1 MEKRRFLDMDQ
12 LSEYTTLSKSH
23 IYKKVM
29 TKEIP
34 FIKAGKKTIFDRE
47 QIDTWLL
54 NGCQMIDDIPDIS
67 KLVG

>member
-1 MEKRRFLDMDQ
+1 MEKRRFFDMDQ
-12 LSEYTTLSKSH
+12 LSDYTTLSKSY

-29 TKEIP
+29 TKGIP

-54 NGCQMIDDIPDIS
+54 NGCEMVDDIPDIS

>member
-12 LSEYTTLSKSH
+12 VCDYTTLSKSY

-29 TKEIP
+29 TKGIP

-47 QIDTWLL
+47 QIDVWLL
-54 NGCQMIDDIPDIS
+54 NGCTMVNDIPDDL
-67 KLVG
+67 KLVS